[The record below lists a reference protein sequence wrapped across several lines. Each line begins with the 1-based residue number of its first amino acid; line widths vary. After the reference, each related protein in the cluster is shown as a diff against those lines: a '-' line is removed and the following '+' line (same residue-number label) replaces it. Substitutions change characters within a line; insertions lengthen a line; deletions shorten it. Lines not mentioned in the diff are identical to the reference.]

1 MSAGG
6 IAARFTWHPVYK
18 GRLVNDVRDE
28 LIRDIGADQ
37 RAWNLA
43 LEGAEEH
50 EADALETV
58 KRLEKRWAEFDLGWA
73 EADPAA
79 LADRI
84 LAWEW
89 ERERRQELFPYDEM
103 RTATQDAATPPP
115 AQASW
120 LGWLR
125 RLFGGSGDR

>member
-1 MSAGG
+1 MSAAG

-28 LIRDIGADQ
+28 LIRDLSADQ

-58 KRLEKRWAEFDLGWA
+58 TRLEKRWADFDFGWA
-73 EADPAA
+73 ETDPAA
-79 LADRI
+79 LADRV

-89 ERERRQELFPYDEM
+89 ERERRQELFPYSEM
-103 RTATQDAATPPP
+103 RAAAEPAMPP

-125 RLFGGSGDR
+125 RLFGGGR

>member
-1 MSAGG
+1 MSADG
-6 IAARFTWHPVYK
+6 IAARFTWHPVYA
-18 GRLVNDVRDE
+18 GRLVMDVRDE
-28 LIRDIGADQ
+28 LKREIGADQ

-43 LEGAEEH
+43 LEGAEDH
-50 EADALETV
+50 EADALESV
-58 KRLEKRWAEFDLGWA
+58 KRLEKRWSEFDLGWA
-73 EADPAA
+73 ESDPGE

-89 ERERRQELFPYDEM
+89 ERERRQEMFPYREM
-103 RTATQDAATPPP
+103 RAAAPPPAPPP

-125 RLFGGSGDR
+125 RLFGGSGDGA